1 MAVAPLGPGEAQ
13 GCPRTVPFV
22 PIDTGQNTSTLQGSR
37 ESHPTA
43 SIQSPRSHLN
53 LPSSNPKS
61 PLAPGKLGSRGRGV
75 TEATGCDPPSTVACV
90 RLLSSRG
97 CVKLKTHAHRPLPT
111 HREGLGKEWH
121 LLILAAHEMGKR
133 KVRTCQRVKG
143 GPNPPGGRLVRCQG
157 LGTPPGLGTLPFWTL
172 GRPSFLFHGRRL
184 MFAVEWSYQPASCQA
199 VWGEQWPRLCSPR
212 PWSPLA

>member
-13 GCPRTVPFV
+13 GFPRTVPFV

-157 LGTPPGLGTLPFWTL
+157 LGTPLAWGPSPS
-172 GRPSFLFHGRRL
+172 GRWVAHPSFFTEGGSCLPLSGLISLLPARQCGGRNGLIFVPRDHG
-184 MFAVEWSYQPASCQA
+184 
-199 VWGEQWPRLCSPR
+199 
-212 PWSPLA
+212 PL